1 MLEEKNKKLFWQKNC
16 KINEQM
22 HRGFLLGIV
31 AGVVAVILW
40 YAPFLKSTWESI
52 DHFCLDQ
59 WIRLKAKGQPS
70 KVIIVAIDDSSLK
83 EIGPW
88 PWSRKRQAQ
97 LLKILYQDRVKA
109 VGIDLLYDKERPGD
123 KALAEVMEKVP
134 TVLAVYTDEAA
145 GIHLKTH
152 GLFVEHLFL
161 PVKILREKAFGLGH
175 IVIAYDSDGIARRIP
190 CFLSSPRHS
199 IPAFGIAL
207 ALAYYRASWKEIIFF
222 KDGLKVGPLNIPLD
236 KYGNFFIGYQGG
248 PRSFPTVSAAEVLAG
263 RIPAEIFQGKVVLIG
278 VTASKFSKKWAT
290 PFVKEG
296 PMAGVEIQAHVVQSI
311 LDRRVPSVFSSP
323 VIIVLVF
330 SLAILAA
337 YIAYLVPILLIFWL
351 LIPALVIT
359 WGIGALSY
367 FALDKVLP
375 ITPLST
381 AMIFSFLN
389 VFALRAW
396 KYRRGLAERTAQIG
410 ALVSVS
416 RTSSLN
422 NLCLL
427 LKELLKAQEVHGI
440 FAYNDHLEIVHVPE
454 EASFP
459 LNLTKLSEAEKKL
472 KLWLREEKRPYLL
485 IPVKTANALIGWYL
499 IFRIQSF
506 NDEEREKAEQFALHT
521 AILLEKEQLL
531 RQLETTKE
539 GILQMWLKTMAQK
552 SPDLYEHSLMVAQI
566 AKSLAEA
573 LDLGREKIR
582 VIYEAGLLHDIGLIG
597 APDYIWQEKD
607 LGPEGRMWVENHPV
621 IGAEL
626 LKTVPAFREIS
637 HLVRSHHERFD
648 GQGYPDGLK
657 GVEIPLEA
665 RILEL
670 AEAVVS
676 LMEKRFQEG
685 KDLQSLYQEVL
696 EEIRRDAGRRFD
708 PRLVD
713 ILSSIKWEFKK

>member
-1 MLEEKNKKLFWQKNC
+1 MLGEKNKKSFWQESC
-16 KINEQM
+16 RLGPQM
-22 HRGFLLGIV
+22 YRGLLLGIV
-31 AGVVAVILW
+31 AGVVALILW

-88 PWSRKRQAQ
+88 PWPREKQAR
-97 LLKILYQDRVKA
+97 LLEILYQDQAKA

-123 KALAEVMEKVP
+123 KALAKVMEKIP

-145 GIHLKTH
+145 GVHLKTH

-161 PVKILREKAFGLGH
+161 PVKILKKRAFGLGH
-175 IVIAYDSDGIARRIP
+175 IVVAYDSDGIARRIP
-190 CFLSSPRHS
+190 SFLSSPKHS
-199 IPAFGIAL
+199 VPAFGIAL
-207 ALAYYRASWKEIIFF
+207 ALAYYRTPWKEVIFF
-222 KDGLKVGPLNIPLD
+222 KDGLKVGPLTIPLD

-248 PRSFPTVSAAEVLAG
+248 PRTFPTVSAAEVLAG
-263 RIPAEIFQGKVVLIG
+263 RIPPEIFQNKVVLIG

-311 LDRRVPSVFSSP
+311 LDQRLPSLFSTP
-323 VIIVLVF
+323 VIVALVF
-330 SLAILAA
+330 GLAVLAA
-337 YIAYLVPILLIFWL
+337 YIAHLVPILLIFWL
-351 LIPALVIT
+351 LIPALIIT

-367 FALDKVLP
+367 LGLDKILP
-375 ITPLST
+375 VTPLST

-396 KYRRGLAERTAQIG
+396 RYRRGLAERTAQIG

-422 NLCLL
+422 NLCFL

-440 FAYNDHLEIVHVPE
+440 FAYNDHLEMVHAPE
-454 EASFP
+454 EAHLP
-459 LNLTKLSEAEKKL
+459 LNLTKFSEVENKL
-472 KLWLREEKRPYLL
+472 KFWLREEKRAHLL

-499 IFRIQSF
+499 VLRTQPF
-506 NDEEREKAEQFALHT
+506 NAEEKEKAEQFALHT

-552 SPDLYEHSLMVAQI
+552 SPDLYEHSLLVAQI

-573 LDLGREKIR
+573 LDLGQEKVR
-582 VIYEAGLLHDIGLIG
+582 AVYEAGLLHDIGLIG
-597 APDYIWQEKD
+597 APDYIWQERD

-637 HLVRSHHERFD
+637 QLVRSHHERFD

-685 KDLQSLYQEVL
+685 KDLQTLYQEVL
-696 EEIRRDAGRRFD
+696 EEIKKDAGRRFD

-713 ILSSIKWEFKK
+713 ILTSIKWEFKK